1 MNNPPVN
8 NPTSPKVLVLAS
20 RDYDVMNKSG
30 RARIFRNYLRFLS
43 EHADV
48 TVKVAPT
55 LSFGGWLGVAS
66 FLWELIRGI

>member
-20 RDYDVMNKSG
+20 RNYDVMNKSG
-30 RARIFRNYLRFLS
+30 RARIFGVAVLS

-48 TVKVAPT
+48 TVELPRRCP
-55 LSFGGWLGVAS
+55 LGGG
-66 FLWELIRGI
+66 